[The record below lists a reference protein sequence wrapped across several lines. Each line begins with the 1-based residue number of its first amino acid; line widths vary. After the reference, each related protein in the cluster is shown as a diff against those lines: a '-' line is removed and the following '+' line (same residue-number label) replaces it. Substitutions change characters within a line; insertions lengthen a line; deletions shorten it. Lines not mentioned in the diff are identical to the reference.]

1 MKTRLKLG
9 LSDIIS
15 NKKQSFSPSQL
26 TTLFGWYRADL
37 GVTLNGSTVS
47 AWADQSGLG
56 NHLSQTVG
64 AQQPVFNVT
73 DSEFNNLPSITFN
86 NTNSTYLKT
95 TSGIALSTFTIFMVC
110 KATTNGY
117 FFSHLASSGEYC
129 YTNTTPAYY
138 VKRSS
143 PFNRTASKGLSTSL
157 VSAAPKSFRF
167 EYEGTYANMLIYSNN
182 SPVTLT
188 DGSIS
193 DPGTSNGF
201 VISFKIFSD
210 GVSDFT
216 SGKIAEMI
224 ICKPNCT
231 TQEKTDVENY
241 LKTRYNLY

>member
-15 NKKQSFSPSQL
+15 NTRQPFSPSQL

-73 DSEFNNLPSITFN
+73 DSEFNNLPSITFDN
-86 NTNSTYLKT
+86 ANSTYLKT

-110 KATTNGY
+110 RMTTNGY

-129 YTNTTPAYY
+129 YTNTSPAYF

-143 PFNRTASKGLSTSL
+143 PFSRTASKGLPSSLTSA
-157 VSAAPKSFRF
+157 VPKIFRF
-167 EYEGTYANMLIYSNN
+167 EYEGTYASMLIYSNN
-182 SPVTLT
+182 SAVTLS
-188 DGSIS
+188 DGAIS
-193 DPGTSNGF
+193 DPLTSNGF

-231 TQEKTDVENY
+231 TQEKADVESY
-241 LKTRYNLY
+241 LNTRYNLY

>member
-15 NKKQSFSPSQL
+15 NTRQPFSPSQL

-56 NHLSQTVG
+56 NHLGQTVG

-86 NTNSTYLKT
+86 NANSTYLKT

-110 KATTNGY
+110 RITTDGY

-129 YTNTTPAYY
+129 YTNTSPAYF

-143 PFNRTASKGLSTSL
+143 PFSRTASKGLSSSL
-157 VSAAPKSFRF
+157 ISAAPKSFRF
-167 EYEGTYANMLIYSNN
+167 EYEGTYASLLIYSNN
-182 SPVTLT
+182 SAVTLT
-188 DGSIS
+188 DGVIS
-193 DPGTSNGF
+193 DPLSNAGF

-210 GVSDFT
+210 GTSDFT

-231 TQEKTDVENY
+231 TQEKANVENY
-241 LKTRYNLY
+241 LRARYNLY